1 MCKSAPKAPTAA
13 AGYPRRRLGC
23 RACRRQ
29 RLLGELRS
37 FDHVPE
43 LFVGHLPAARSQPAV
58 GTNVDSLG
66 IAEDL
71 RGVENPVADELG
83 RLDEVRMDVEDAEAE
98 DRLVGQVAELRDH
111 LIAGPVC
118 ARGPELAAVV
128 VREPDAELLAAVHL

>member
-23 RACRRQ
+23 GACRRE

-37 FDHVPE
+37 FDHVAE
-43 LFVGHLPAARSQPAV
+43 LLVGHLPAARSQPAI
-58 GTNVDSLG
+58 GTNVDSLR

-71 RGVENPVADELG
+71 RGVENPGAHELT

-98 DRLVGQVAELRDH
+98 DRLGRQEAEGGDPPVAGAVGPRRS
-111 LIAGPVC
+111 GP
-118 ARGPELAAVV
+118 AAVA
-128 VREPDAELLAAVHL
+128 RARHPRG